1 MGPSQPPARLPVS
14 ATAPTARVGAACA
27 TCGTALQGSFCHH
40 CGEKRLDYHD
50 YHLGHFLEHAVDTA
64 THFDLK
70 VVKGAWS
77 LLRRPGLMTREVL
90 AGRRVPWPKPLQL
103 FLVVNLLFVF
113 AAHKLKLQIFNTP
126 WRYHL
131 DNWYGGWAAGRMQSL
146 AARRGLAVDQLAEQF
161 NASANV
167 LSKTLIFAF
176 IPLLA
181 LLLTALFWRQRRY
194 FLEHVVTATHLIS
207 QILLVELVMI
217 APGTALIW
225 LINQARDE
233 PLGFGNRDM
242 VATAII
248 TLSITAW
255 AALLLRRT
263 YGGSALAAGA
273 RGLAVG
279 IGFFWLL
286 INVYRPLLFL
296 VTYWLL

>member
-1 MGPSQPPARLPVS
+1 MSTAVS
-14 ATAPTARVGAACA
+14 APAATDVGAACA
-27 TCGTALQGSFCHH
+27 TALQGPYCHH
-40 CGEKRLDYHD
+40 CGEKRLDHHD
-50 YHLGHFLEHAVDTA
+50 YHFGHFLEHAIDTA
-64 THFDLK
+64 THFDVK

-103 FLVVNLLFVF
+103 FLIVNLLFVF

-126 WRYHL
+126 WHYHL
-131 DNWYGGWAAGRMQSL
+131 DNWYGRWAFGRMQGL
-146 AARRGLAVDQLAEQF
+146 AERRGTTVAQLAEQF

-194 FLEHVVTATHLIS
+194 YLEHVVTATHLIS

-225 LINQARDE
+225 LINQLSSQ
-233 PLGFGNRDM
+233 PLGFGNRDL
-242 VATAII
+242 VATTII
-248 TLSITAW
+248 TLGITVW
-255 AALLLRRT
+255 SALLLRRT
-263 YGGSALAAGA
+263 YGGGAVAAAA

-286 INVYRPLLFL
+286 INVYRLLLFL
-296 VTYWLL
+296 VAYWLL